1 MPAIIRRLSPRG
13 LEKVAYTA
21 SSLAEAV
28 VFEPF
33 DGVYTVGNTWHTT
46 KALLFD
52 AHLERLEASARHQR
66 IAIDYD
72 RQQLKAALRTMI
84 LASDY
89 GDVRFRISVSAAR
102 PDSLLITLEPYHPPD
117 EALVRQGVRCVTSGV
132 AQRKGPAAKT
142 SDWMHIRGK
151 LPDATAPG
159 VYEIILLDKSGFML
173 EGATSN
179 FYAIANG
186 HNGQLYTAGS
196 GILAGISRRILLEVG
211 RDILP
216 LRLQAPHID
225 DLPGMLEAFL
235 SSSSRGVIPIVAID
249 GRSIGNGAVGEYTK
263 RLRQAYQRWVAEHL
277 EEL

>member
-13 LEKVAYTA
+13 LEKVAYEA

-28 VFEPF
+28 VFEPL
-33 DGVYTVGNTWHTT
+33 DGVYTVGNTWHRT

-66 IAIDYD
+66 ITIDYD

-117 EALVRQGVRCVTSGV
+117 ESLVRQGVRCVTSGG
-132 AQRKGPAAKT
+132 AQRQGPSAKT
-142 SDWMHIRGK
+142 SDWMHLRGK

-179 FYAIANG
+179 FYAIAD
-186 HNGQLYTAGS
+186 GQLYTAGS
-196 GILAGISRRILLEVG
+196 GMLVGISRRILLEVCQ
-211 RDILP
+211 DILP

-235 SSSSRGVIPIVAID
+235 SSSSRGLIPIVAID

>member
-13 LEKVAYTA
+13 LEKVAYAA

-33 DGVYTVGNTWHTT
+33 DGVYTVGNTWHRT

-117 EALVRQGVRCVTSGV
+117 DSLVRQGVRCVTSGG
-132 AQRKGPAAKT
+132 AQRQGPSAKT

-179 FYAIANG
+179 FYAIAD
-186 HNGQLYTAGS
+186 GQLYTAGS

-225 DLPGMLEAFL
+225 DLPDMLEAFL
-235 SSSSRGVIPIVAID
+235 SSSSRGLIPIVAID

>member
-13 LEKVAYTA
+13 LEKVEYTA

-28 VFEPF
+28 IFEPF

-66 IAIDYD
+66 ISIDYD
-72 RQQLKAALRTMI
+72 RQQLKAALRTLI

-89 GDVRFRISVSAAR
+89 GDARFRISVSAAR

-117 EALVRQGVRCVTSGV
+117 EALVRQGVRCVTSSA
-132 AQRKGPAAKT
+132 AQRKGPSAKT
-142 SDWMHIRGK
+142 NDWMHIRGK
-151 LPDATAPG
+151 LQDATAPG
-159 VYEIILLDKSGFML
+159 VYEIILLDESGFML

-179 FYAIANG
+179 FYAIAD
-186 HNGQLYTAGS
+186 GQLCTAGS
-196 GILAGISRRILLEVG
+196 GILAGISRRILLEVC

-249 GRSIGNGAVGEYTK
+249 GRSIGNGAVGEYSLK
-263 RLRQAYQRWVAEHL
+263 LRQAYERWVAEHL